1 MLILMAVLFGGGFYW
16 IFGSLF
22 VLIVVLYCALALA
35 IFMLLG
41 WLVTQLCEYFGVSD
55 KYHEVVFGIVY
66 APLMCFA
73 EDVTCFKVK
82 S

>member
-1 MLILMAVLFGGGFYW
+1 MAVLFGSGFYL

-22 VLIVVLYCALALA
+22 VLIIVLYFALIFA
-35 IFMLLG
+35 IYMLLR

-55 KYHEVVFGIVY
+55 KYHELVFGIVY